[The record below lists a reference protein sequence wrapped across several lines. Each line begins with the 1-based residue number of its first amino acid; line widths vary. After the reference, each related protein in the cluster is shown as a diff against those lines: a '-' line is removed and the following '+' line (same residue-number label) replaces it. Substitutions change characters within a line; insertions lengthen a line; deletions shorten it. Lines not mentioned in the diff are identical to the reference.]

1 MQNKIIVAGIG
12 PGGEDFI
19 TPAALKKIR
28 AAKFLVGGR
37 RALNDFAVDGQI
49 TCPITRDLDTA
60 IDFIRDKL
68 NLGDVVVIVSGD
80 PGYYS
85 MLDTLRKNFPPPSIE
100 VLPSISAI
108 QLAFAKLSL
117 PWHGATLLSF
127 HGRQPARAALQFTAG
142 KVLGLLTDAENN
154 SATIS
159 RLLIGCGWAGDS
171 RVTIC
176 DKLSYPDEK
185 IFTTTLAEAAQ
196 SEAVKHCVLIV
207 QGAENFTGATQ
218 NLIDANVNRLLE
230 IFPTCATEIQGADGK
245 LHAAVNFDAL
255 RQILDTRLV
264 EGREAYIFDFV
275 GKKRAKLEAHAPIR
289 KTLRPLREK
298 SRDFDTT
305 ANLYI
310 EGDNLDALKILAE
323 SYLGRVK
330 LIYIDPP
337 YNTGNDFIYRDD
349 FTQAEE
355 DFDDAAGNIDLDGNK
370 LRANPSSGGRFH
382 SDWCAMIYSRLL
394 IAKHFLAQDGV
405 IFISI
410 DDHEQA
416 NLKKICDEVFGE
428 KNFVAQ
434 CCVKRSGGR
443 QDSKFFAVVNEYL
456 ICYAKNIQIFA
467 AGEDVK
473 LNDSYPK
480 FDAERGR
487 HYKTQLLRKWGANSR
502 RVDRPN
508 LFYPIPAPDGSE
520 LYPMLSATEEG
531 CWRWGKDKMHAALDD
546 GLIEF
551 VRNGDA
557 WIAYEKIYQPL
568 DGEANTK
575 KFTTW
580 LDESFAG
587 SDAVKNLLGDKVFP
601 YPKAVDLIKR
611 ALQMGGADEDSI
623 VMDFFSGSATTAHA
637 VMELNAQDGGHRQF
651 IMIQLAESTP
661 ENSEAYRAGYRT
673 ICDIGQERI
682 RRAGDKLKADNPD
695 LDAGFRVFK
704 VDSSNFIDPPAVW
717 TQDILQLYIDNIKAD
732 RDALDLLF
740 GALLD
745 SGKTIDR
752 PLTHELLDGF
762 NVFTYDNDV
771 MACFDAK
778 ITEEV
783 FHKLAARRPSKIFF
797 RDVAFATSADK
808 INALEYFSYF
818 APDTEVKVL

>member
-19 TPAALKKIR
+19 TPAALKKIW

-37 RALNDFAVDGQI
+37 RALNDFAHDGQI

-127 HGRQPARAALQFTAG
+127 HGRQPARAALEFTAG

-159 RLLIGCGWAGDS
+159 RLLINCGWAGDS

-207 QGAENFTGATQ
+207 QGAENFTGATK
-218 NLIDANVNRLLE
+218 NLVDTNVNRLLE

-305 ANLYI
+305 ANIYI

-349 FTQAEE
+349 FTQAED
-355 DFDDAAGNIDLDGNK
+355 DFDVDAGNIDLDGNK

-428 KNFVAQ
+428 KNFVGNLIWESTTQPTNA
-434 CCVKRSGGR
+434 GAA
-443 QDSKFFAVVNEYL
+443 KFGLQKKTEHIL
-456 ICYAKNIQIFA
+456 LYAKNKFALKGFRLEEISATPAYPHQGRFGACRFEIIEKSDAGNYKRQSMKFKILGQYPREGKRWQIGEKTARQLEA
-467 AGEDVK
+467 AGRVEIVDGIVKKAVYPEDEA
-473 LNDSYPK
+473 
-480 FDAERGR
+480 DARQ
-487 HYKTQLLRKWGANSR
+487 YAPFWSLMLANT
-502 RVDRPN
+502 VGT
-508 LFYPIPAPDGSE
+508 AQV
-520 LYPMLSATEEG
+520 
-531 CWRWGKDKMHAALDD
+531 GKDEL
-546 GLIEF
+546 
-551 VRNGDA
+551 
-557 WIAYEKIYQPL
+557 
-568 DGEANTK
+568 NTLMGTSLG
-575 KFTTW
+575 FDT
-580 LDESFAG
+580 
-587 SDAVKNLLGDKVFP
+587 VKP
-601 YPKAVDLIKR
+601 TRLIKKI
-611 ALQMGGADEDSI
+611 LQLATDEDSI

-651 IMIQLAESTP
+651 IMIQLAEATP
-661 ENSEAYRAGYRT
+661 ENSEAYRAGYTT

-682 RRAGDKLKADNPD
+682 RRAGDKLKADNPN

-704 VDSSNFIDPPAVW
+704 VDSSNFIDPPTKW

-732 RDALDLLF
+732 RTALDLLF

-745 SGKTIDR
+745 SGKTIDK
-752 PLTHELLDGF
+752 PLTHEQIDGF
-762 NVFTYDNDV
+762 EVFTYDNDV

-797 RDVAFATSADK
+797 RDAAFATSADK
-808 INALEYFSYF
+808 INAHEYFRYF
-818 APDTEVKVL
+818 APDTIVKTL